1 MTRAPRKKPASGD
14 VIIGTTTFGQSPLFH
29 FNTDQFPRAVASAA
43 PQSPPISAWLELDGK
58 PTHQVVIFQ
67 AKAAMSAHSTVAMV
81 TKLVSTKPFPMVEA
95 TAPPKRAPVK
105 LKIAAITIACRG
117 VSTLVETT
125 VANGVRGVVKPVT
138 VFENNRRSEER
149 RVGKECR
156 SRWTREE

>member
-1 MTRAPRKKPASGD
+1 MPIVFCASLVPCECAIQAALKICNLPKTEWTAAGD

-125 VANGVRGVVKPVT
+125 VAMALAA
-138 VFENNRRSEER
+138 S
-149 RVGKECR
+149 
-156 SRWTREE
+156 